1 MIQSRKKLTET
12 VQTLFKSSRSDPGV
26 GGPTIARPSPEYATV
41 RYAFGI
47 KLQIYFVNVNVIGGV
62 DDSPP
67 CALVKY
73 LSHRRQTRHPF
84 LDTLSSSSVG
94 RGVSEPQTCNNI
106 TVVVEGRFACQGEI
120 VSSRPQFVSM
130 AQLYASAPTM
140 SHSPA

>member
-1 MIQSRKKLTET
+1 VQKEIFILPENDKFGCILTPFLQAQPRNMQGFYDSVAKKAYRDSANVIQKFTIR
-12 VQTLFKSSRSDPGV
+12 PGV

-47 KLQIYFVNVNVIGGV
+47 KLQIHFVNVNVIGGV

-84 LDTLSSSSVG
+84 LDTLSSSS
-94 RGVSEPQTCNNI
+94 
-106 TVVVEGRFACQGEI
+106 
-120 VSSRPQFVSM
+120 SSS
-130 AQLYASAPTM
+130 S
-140 SHSPA
+140 S